1 MRYVHFVG
9 VDISKE
15 TLDYSV
21 IHEGEKILQFKS
33 ENSDKGI
40 KSFLKELRKIKGL
53 EIHNTLVCMEDT
65 GVYNNHLTSFLHRH
79 EISCWVQ
86 PAMHIKASSGLVRGK
101 NDAIDAFR
109 IALYAYKNQNDV
121 KLWEPPRKVI
131 EHLKQLYAL
140 RQRLLLAKQKLTIST
155 KEVSQFIEPEIVK
168 EINKSV
174 RKSINALEKDQIEVE
189 RRIKQLLLE
198 DPALKQLFKIITSIT
213 GIGEITAV
221 KLIITTN
228 EFKGINCPKKFA
240 CYAGV
245 APFEHSSGSSVRG
258 RNRVSHR
265 ANKTVKKLLHLSA
278 MTAIVHDQQIR
289 AYYLKKVEQGK
300 PKMLVLNA
308 IRNKLIQRVFACVRN
323 NEVYSKNYQNDI
335 LLKNSKEYLVLT

>member
-21 IHEGEKILQFKS
+21 IHGGEKILQFKS

-40 KSFLKELRKIKGL
+40 KSFLKELKKIKGL
-53 EIHNTLVCMEDT
+53 ELDSTLICMEDT
-65 GVYNNHLTSFLHRH
+65 GVYNNHLTSFLYSRK
-79 EISCWVQ
+79 ISCWVQ
-86 PAMHIKASSGLVRGK
+86 AAMHIKASSGLVRGK

-140 RQRLLLAKQKLTIST
+140 RQRLLLAKQKLTISSN
-155 KEVSQFIEPEIVK
+155 EVSQFIEPEIVK

-174 RKSINALEKDQIEVE
+174 RKSIKALEKDQLEVE
-189 RRIKQLLLE
+189 KR
-198 DPALKQLFKIITSIT
+198 LKQLIQEDPELKHLFRIVTSIT

-221 KLIITTN
+221 KLIISTN

-240 CYAGV
+240 CYSGV

-258 RNRVSHR
+258 RNRVSHK
-265 ANKTVKKLLHLSA
+265 ANKAVKKLLHLSA
-278 MTAIVHDQQIR
+278 LTAIVHDEQIR
-289 AYYLKKVEQGK
+289 SYYLKKVEEGK
-300 PKMLVLNA
+300 PKMLVINA
-308 IRNKLIQRVFACVRN
+308 VRNKLIQRIFACVRN
-323 NEVYSKNYQNDI
+323 NEVYSKNYQNHIFIKKAEED
-335 LLKNSKEYLVLT
+335 LVLT